1 MCLEKMIS
9 RHARSLGVDPS
20 AAAQPN
26 ATSTTLISSVTSSPP
41 VAAVAA
47 PGLTHLAG
55 DVGRSILDVGKS
67 SYVFAGALGIDLEI
81 FKIRV
86 SN

>member
-1 MCLEKMIS
+1 MIS

-26 ATSTTLISSVTSSPP
+26 ATSTTLINSVTSSPP
-41 VAAVAA
+41 VAA

-55 DVGRSILDVGKS
+55 DVGRSFLNVGKS
-67 SYVFAGALGIDLEI
+67 SYVFAGALGIDFEI
-81 FKIRV
+81 LKIRV
-86 SN
+86 YN

>member
-1 MCLEKMIS
+1 MIS

-26 ATSTTLISSVTSSPP
+26 ATSTTLLSYVTSSPP

-55 DVGRSILDVGKS
+55 DVGRSFLNVGKS
-67 SYVFAGALGIDLEI
+67 SYVFAGALGIDFEI
-81 FKIRV
+81 LKIRV
-86 SN
+86 YN

>member
-1 MCLEKMIS
+1 MIS

-26 ATSTTLISSVTSSPP
+26 ATSTTLLSSVTSPP

-55 DVGRSILDVGKS
+55 DVGRSFLNVGKS
-67 SYVFAGALGIDLEI
+67 SYVFAGALGIDFEI
-81 FKIRV
+81 LKIRV
-86 SN
+86 YN